1 MRIVIPRNLKGNHPD
16 PKQILDTFRSKYWL
30 YERHWYFGCYIDD
43 GYKEIRLFTIPYPN
57 TLARVSSI
65 NVNNCQTTGLDN
77 LPLFKNVQTLYTD
90 NNVNLNQFYNV
101 RKLDISDV
109 ETTADTDLDNLS
121 LPHVRYLA
129 ICEKNMNFMV
139 VTRAHQQSLDGRNRQ
154 LYLEELN
161 RLSDI
166 EIEHTTQT
174 QPIEV
179 FIVRRPLPFEMAEKA
194 LASRVNKQ
202 LDQLPTFSGKL
213 NENVTKWLKDITNEL
228 NLAKF
233 EDSQKLGVIQTYLV
247 DDARK
252 WFINNVRTF
261 DTWSEFNEAIEKT
274 YSLSFAKE
282 VAISQVGQRHQGLD
296 ETVMHYYNDMMELFD
311 VMDNRMSD
319 SLKISYLKNGLKLS
333 LKKEVSR
340 KNPQTPSEFIKAAQ
354 EEESLDYSM
363 TASMHNMEIQNNAT
377 KRIPTT
383 TMINSP
389 PIHQNYHYTSY
400 PQRQFQHDGENYYA
414 RTTSSTISI
423 LPTPTTTISTT
434 TMLQMQQERS
444 FCS

>member
-1 MRIVIPRNLKGNHPD
+1 
-16 PKQILDTFRSKYWL
+16 
-30 YERHWYFGCYIDD
+30 
-43 GYKEIRLFTIPYPN
+43 
-57 TLARVSSI
+57 
-65 NVNNCQTTGLDN
+65 
-77 LPLFKNVQTLYTD
+77 
-90 NNVNLNQFYNV
+90 
-101 RKLDISDV
+101 
-109 ETTADTDLDNLS
+109 
-121 LPHVRYLA
+121 
-129 ICEKNMNFMV
+129 MV